1 MIQERVRAGLS
12 RAKDEGKRLVK
23 TRRGVSMPVMS
34 DLGAFNEF
42 AQQLSCCKIAGRR
55 GFADWKRTASSGIM
69 AARRKSGAHLHRPWR
84 TQEVFPNSEK
94 ADLRGG
100 AGSEPVRG
108 HPRSFTSVSGVRR
121 CCRPDV
127 NFGYRL

>member
-1 MIQERVRAGLS
+1 
-12 RAKDEGKRLVK
+12 
-23 TRRGVSMPVMS
+23 MPVMS

-42 AQQLSCCKIAGRR
+42 AQRLSCCKIAGRR

-84 TQEVFPNSEK
+84 ANTTAPKASIPLIATERSLTQEVFPNSEK